1 MAPINRQQGRIGR
14 QQSRWILPLLI
25 FSVFAILTAVL
36 TRSPKDS
43 TEAARQGKTDAA
55 PDRERAQRVAP
66 VGSVISSTVEQNSIS
81 AVRKKNAAAL
91 PAELQFDAAELAQKV
106 SSSNVT
112 ERNRALDQ
120 FKNKLM
126 ALGALD
132 PRLDSLAVL
141 LREIAPESDAFAA
154 LAAAAGAVPVQAV
167 QNVFI
172 DLLNERPAD
181 WRMFSAMVPV
191 LGGVAYPLQ
200 ETLDYLTATARDA
213 QGDFSSTAALALGSS
228 AYTLS
233 KTQPD
238 RSDKLVSNY
247 SGVLA
252 DRNSGIEE
260 IKMALAVLGNSGLP
274 SAAEPVLAMTKH
286 QRHDVRAEA
295 VMALR
300 FIGSD
305 NAEKRLLEI
314 LNSEE
319 NAEVRV
325 RVMDSLVHRPLSEAV
340 LNAARKILS
349 NNKEESS
356 LIRSRALELL
366 MHFHFSDVQ
375 SKETRIWLLG
385 LAEKENDMNLK
396 KALLNSAQSLLN

>member
-1 MAPINRQQGRIGR
+1 MAQINRPQGRVGR

-25 FSVFAILTAVL
+25 FSVFAVLTAVL
-36 TRSPKDS
+36 VRSPKDS
-43 TEAARQGKTDAA
+43 TEAARQGKTASA
-55 PDRERAQRVAP
+55 PDQEKARRVAP
-66 VGSVISSTVEQNSIS
+66 AGSVISSMAEKNSIS
-81 AVRKKNAAAL
+81 ALRKKNSAGL
-91 PAELQFDAAELAQKV
+91 PAELQFDAAELSQKV
-106 SSSNVT
+106 TSSNVA

-167 QNVFI
+167 QSVFI
-172 DLLNERPAD
+172 DLLNERSAD

-213 QGDFSSTAALALGSS
+213 EGDFSSTAALALGSS

-233 KTQPD
+233 KTQPE
-238 RSDKLVSNY
+238 RGEKLVSHY

-286 QRHDVRAEA
+286 SRNDVRAEA

-300 FIGSD
+300 FIGSTD
-305 NAEKRLLEI
+305 AEKRLLEI
-314 LNSEE
+314 LESEE
-319 NAEVRV
+319 IAEVRM
-325 RVMDSLVHRPLSEAV
+325 RVMDALVHRPLSEAV
-340 LNAARKILS
+340 LNTARKILS
-349 NNKEESS
+349 NSKAESPF
-356 LIRSRALELL
+356 IRSRALDLL
-366 MHFHFSDVQ
+366 MHFHFSDGQ
-375 SKETRIWLLG
+375 AKDIRIWLLG
-385 LAEKENDMNLK
+385 LAEKESEMNLK
-396 KALLNSAQSLLN
+396 KALLNSAQSLLK